1 MPARLSIVTVAL
13 ALLTAGASAAT
24 WSQPATLRSCAPRAR
39 PAGRLSLQRAV
50 TAKRPRRDP
59 LARQPARLRAR
70 RRRDA
75 QRGDAPHQRPAGRR
89 PQRARGPR
97 AQRTAGRGRHD
108 RRPARRRAR
117 RRRRLDLAEGP
128 AGVRLRRVATIG
140 APATALAVADGYIGD
155 ADVVSVHPI
164 DGRQAI
170 ELRAQRHYD
179 RAFAPAV
186 TMLEGAAP
194 ITSLGVALDFRADSL
209 VTWAQ
214 SGEVHAQWVSNAG
227 SVQPAAGARAGWL
240 RPPDRGG
247 AERRQPRL
255 RAVVRDEPAPGS
267 SAQTTIY
274 LEHSAVNVT
283 FSAPARA
290 IATLSQPPAQRLGP
304 GAVALVRVTPSEGV
318 MALWPIMLDG
328 DYAVQAAGLTS
339 AKVLTPAT
347 ISQIGA
353 DLRLAAIAT
362 GPRDDVV
369 VVLERAAR
377 ATAGGFDQTQQAI
390 LAARTVPGGPGGVAF
405 EAPALLA
412 PEGPNSARGR
422 RWTRPP
428 TARCSPGR
436 PSSAAPARS
445 PTPCA
450 AGRSP
455 SWARGRRERAHC
467 EQAEREAADVR
478 VVGDAGAAAERCRH
492 AAARRAARR
501 RRATVRASPRPAA
514 RRP

>member
-24 WSQPATLRSCAPRAR
+24 WSQPATLRSCAPAR
-39 PAGRLSLQRAV
+39 DPQVVFPFSEPSRRSGRGAILWLGSPPGCALAGAV
-50 TAKRPRRDP
+50 TLNAATLHTSDRPGVARSALEGRALSAP
-59 LARQPARLRAR
+59 LAA
-70 RRRDA
+70 
-75 QRGDAPHQRPAGRR
+75 AGT
-89 PQRARGPR
+89 
-97 AQRTAGRGRHD
+97 TAGQLV
-108 RRPARRRAR
+108 AV
-117 RRRRLDLAEGP
+117 LDAAAGSTLAEGP
-128 AGVRLRRVATIG
+128 AGARLRRVATIG

-227 SVQPAAGARAGWL
+227 SVSPPQVLGPAGYAPQIAAVLSDDNRAFVLWSH
-240 RPPDRGG
+240 
-247 AERRQPRL
+247 Q
-255 RAVVRDEPAPGS
+255 PAPGS

-412 PEGPNSARGR
+412 PEGPNSA
-422 RWTRPP
+422 
-428 TARCSPGR
+428 
-436 PSSAAPARS
+436 PAVAVDPAS
-445 PTPCA
+445 D
-450 AGRSP
+450 
-455 SWARGRRERAHC
+455 RAVLAW
-467 EQAEREAADVR
+467 QT
-478 VVGDAGAAAERCRH
+478 VVGGSGQIAYA
-492 AAARRAARR
+492 
-501 RRATVRASPRPAA
+501 VRGGP
-514 RRP
+514 